1 MAIGLTVALDILMGG
16 PITGAA
22 MNPARWFGPAVV
34 AGFFENWYVYRV
46 GPLLGGAVAGL
57 VYAYVLLEKK
67 S

>member
-1 MAIGLTVALDILMGG
+1 MGG